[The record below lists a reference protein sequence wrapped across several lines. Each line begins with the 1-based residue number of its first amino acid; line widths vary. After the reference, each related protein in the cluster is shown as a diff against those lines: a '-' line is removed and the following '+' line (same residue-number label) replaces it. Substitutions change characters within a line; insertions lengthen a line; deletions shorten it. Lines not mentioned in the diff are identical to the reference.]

1 MKEFLLANR
10 DPALIGILALA
21 VVVCALFL
29 VVGIRLGMRL
39 GRYRA
44 ERAFASRRGEE
55 RRDAVRRSRAVLGG
69 QFSEQLA
76 PYLPGFPG
84 DPTEARF
91 IGKPVDFISFS
102 GSSRGKIDEVVFI
115 EVKRASRGFRPS
127 SSRSGPRWNR
137 DACVTSSTES
147 RRFPATPRSRKTSRS
162 RGVRSLPSTSA
173 DP

>member
-29 VVGIRLGMRL
+29 VVGIKLGMRL

-44 ERAFASRRGEE
+44 ERAFASRRDEE

-115 EVKRASRGFRPS
+115 EVKTG
-127 SSRSGPRWNR
+127 
-137 DACVTSSTES
+137 ES
-147 RRFPATPRSRKTSRS
+147 RLSAVEQSLRSAVESGR
-162 RGVRSLPSTSA
+162 VRYVEYRVPSVSSDASLT
-173 DP
+173 